1 MLPKNRLLRYLLIA
15 TLLFA
20 FVGYFAFT
28 TFLFNPFEGRLGADV
43 SALVPRDVDLFLA
56 KADLRRDFDPFPE
69 LAARE
74 EIEQLPAWQTFA
86 ASPEYAELRESMGL
100 DAALA
105 ELKATLDQLPLRV
118 DLLRVFGGR
127 DVAVAG
133 YFRSGGMAA
142 TDWAVYGRVNWMGK
156 LAHSMLSYPG
166 LIGLEKQ
173 GISATR
179 ENEVVTLSG
188 GTLQKPLH
196 LTRVRDV
203 LVIGNQGEMVAKS
216 RSLHAQGGADS
227 FFNSAR
233 YNDHVRSATRSQER
247 DELELF
253 ADLRSMFE
261 TQRIGG
267 PLPDPGSHDVGTAL
281 LGRLFQVPALK
292 ELIGVVQFD
301 GGLALDVHGEFSQER
316 VSSVQERFYR
326 LRGIDRED
334 ILDAASLAPAD
345 CALFLYAQVPIGEFL
360 KQMLESADPALR
372 TNLEDLVRSSKSY
385 SGVEEL
391 INVLD
396 RALENK
402 FALILRELDYELE
415 MAKDEQTGEMV
426 YVGPP
431 NDGQPVFATS
441 VVTWAKDVAA
451 VEQVRSVAA
460 TMAPNLGL
468 RGRKPGEPGVYNY
481 QSFGFRT
488 WEFWS
493 EFVIGTGVICN
504 AIDPP
509 FCVTSNSIHLTGQ
522 VLATYRLGAPERP
535 RLADRMDFIEVLDQS
550 LPDVTANI
558 VLWVDPEYAGSTL
571 RQLAEVRANDEVRGG
586 FDWVALREREEARL
600 LPDLVPGK
608 ARGDLDPSEEERLAQ
623 AVDVVLRQMG
633 EEEQARR
640 LPEMIARSDRQIS
653 YLEAIGSLLATINL
667 DPRAIDLSLR
677 ASVPLSDGE

>member
-1 MLPKNRLLRYLLIA
+1 MLPKNRFLRYLLIA
-15 TLLFA
+15 TLLFL

-56 KADLRRDFDPFPE
+56 KADLRREFDPFPE

-74 EIEQLPAWQTFA
+74 DIERLPAWQTFA
-86 ASPEYAELRESMGL
+86 ASPEYAELRQSMGL

-105 ELKATLDQLPLRV
+105 ELEASLDQLPIRV
-118 DLLRVFGGR
+118 NLLRVFGGR

-133 YFRSGGMAA
+133 YFQSGGMAA
-142 TDWAVYGRVNWMGK
+142 TDWAVYGRANWMGK
-156 LAHSMLSYPG
+156 LAYSMLAYPG
-166 LIGLEKQ
+166 LIGLDKQ
-173 GISATR
+173 GISTAR
-179 ENEVVTLSG
+179 QDGVITLSG
-188 GTLQKPLH
+188 GNLNQPLH

-203 LVIGNQGEMVAKS
+203 LVIGNQAEMVAET

-233 YNDHVRSATRSQER
+233 YNDHVRGASRSQER

-261 TQRIGG
+261 SQRISG
-267 PLPDPGSHDVGTAL
+267 PMPDPGSHDVGTAL
-281 LGRLFQVPALK
+281 LARLFQVPALK
-292 ELIGVVQFD
+292 ELIGVAQINE
-301 GGLALDVHGEFSQER
+301 GLALDLHGEFSQER
-316 VSSVQERFYR
+316 VSSLQERFYR
-326 LRGIDRED
+326 LRGFDRDD
-334 ILDAASLAPAD
+334 ILDTASLAPAD
-345 CALFLYAQVPIGEFL
+345 CALFLYAQAPIGELL

-372 TNLEDLVRSSKSY
+372 TNLEDLVRSSDTY
-385 SGVEEL
+385 GGVEEL
-391 INVLD
+391 IHVLD

-402 FALILRELDYELE
+402 FALILRKLDYEPE

-451 VEQVRSVAA
+451 VEEVRSVAA
-460 TMAPNLGL
+460 GMAPKLGL

-481 QSFGFRT
+481 QSHGFRT

-522 VLATYRLGAPERP
+522 VLVTYRLGAPKYP

-550 LPDVTANI
+550 LPDVTANV
-558 VLWVDPEYAGSTL
+558 VLWVDPEHAGSTL
-571 RQLAEVRANDEVRGG
+571 RQLAEVWANDQVRGG

-600 LPDLVPGK
+600 LPEIAPGK
-608 ARGDLDPSEEERLAQ
+608 SRGQLDAAEEERLAQ
-623 AVDVVLRQMG
+623 AVDAVLRQIG

-640 LPEMIARSDRQIS
+640 LPELLARSERQIS
-653 YLEAIGSLLATINL
+653 YLEAIDSLLATINL

-677 ASVPLSDGE
+677 ASVPLSGEE